1 MGIPGPWYE
10 RLPHF
15 RINFTPSSGAE
26 LQSEFFVPRD
36 RGYEA
41 ILAVEKLRDR
51 IGPHLFI
58 SELRT
63 VDADHLWMSTAYQRP
78 SLAIHFTWKP
88 EWPAVKQLLPV
99 IEEQLAPFDARPHW
113 AKLFT
118 MAPSRLKSLYV
129 KLPDYQELL
138 KHYDAR
144 GKFRNEFLNTNIYSG

>member
-1 MGIPGPWYE
+1 MDE
-10 RLPHF
+10 HC
-15 RINFTPSSGAE
+15 
-26 LQSEFFVPRD
+26 
-36 RGYEA
+36 
-41 ILAVEKLRDR
+41 
-51 IGPHLFI
+51 
-58 SELRT
+58 
-63 VDADHLWMSTAYQRP
+63 YQRP

-118 MAPSRLKSLYV
+118 MAPSRLKSLYA

-138 KHYDAR
+138 KHYDPR